1 MAFMTWYTAR
11 VGSWLRP
18 ENIEYFGGT
27 YDRRK
32 MLEEAQ
38 RKADETGLI
47 VTVYGDNIDK
57 TVVVLPSTLKD
68 KGKVTCPRK
77 GGKYEEISVQKKKE
91 TP

>member
-38 RKADETGLI
+38 IKADETGLI
-47 VTVYGDNIDK
+47 VTVYGDNIDR

-68 KGKVTCPRK
+68 KGPAKVTCPRK
-77 GGKYEEISVQKKKE
+77 EEKHEEIKE
-91 TP
+91 V